1 MKLSKTT
8 GTSLSLI
15 SVLLALAFYFAFPG
29 RFSAIWLAVL
39 ISASASFAII
49 SSMMAARNL
58 YFLGGAIP
66 HSALLSASISMLA
79 SLTIGGNAFL
89 WSLPFNVFMILA
101 VGYAIHRGVDA
112 NKAISVFVGITA
124 SLTVTVLYYLTTHF
138 YVARSV
144 TSDILGDPLLATT
157 SDAYLALSVLA
168 LTLVVYVFTYKENT
182 MIGLLGNDA
191 WLSGVN
197 VYFYDFIFYIL
208 IAVVSTSYMK
218 IVGFILTHIFI
229 LIPGAVASI
238 SSWSTTEAI
247 RVAVGI
253 SMLSSSLGLILG
265 VFLNLSPAGLSGV
278 IMVLIYGFLSFVR
291 RR

>member
-15 SVLLALAFYFAFPG
+15 SVLLALAFYSAFPG
-29 RFSAIWLAVL
+29 KFSAIWLAVL

-168 LTLVVYVFTYKENT
+168 LTLVVYAFTYKENT

-247 RVAVGI
+247 RMAVGI

>member
-15 SVLLALAFYFAFPG
+15 SVLLALAFYSAFPG
-29 RFSAIWLAVL
+29 KFSAIWLAVL

-168 LTLVVYVFTYKENT
+168 LTLVVYAFTYKENT

>member
-15 SVLLALAFYFAFPG
+15 SVLLALAFYSAFPG
-29 RFSAIWLAVL
+29 KFSAIWLAVL

-168 LTLVVYVFTYKENT
+168 LTLVVYAFTYKENT

-208 IAVVSTSYMK
+208 IAVVSTFYMK

-247 RVAVGI
+247 RMAVGI